1 MVRGVRI
8 KDHWS
13 EQRGFEMRSLIAGF
27 VIAFLTLTL
36 IGRLFYLQVSKH
48 DYYAELSQGNRVR
61 LEPIPAARGL
71 ILDRNGEV
79 LASNQPAYQ
88 LELVREQVPDLDET
102 LKKLAGIH
110 LIELDDVDDIKRTI
124 KGRRAFDSV
133 PVRLRM
139 SEEDIARFAVQRFEF
154 PGVDLKARQ
163 TRLYPH
169 NDLGVHALGY
179 VAAISEADLQK
190 IDQKL
195 YNGTAL
201 IGKLGIEKAFESQ
214 LHGINGFREILV
226 NAQGRSVEKVG
237 GLEKGLRTK
246 APTPGEDLVLSI
258 DMASQVA
265 AETALGQQRGA
276 LIAIDP
282 ANGDVIAMTS
292 RPGFDPNMFGR
303 GLTRLEYSALN
314 ENIDKP
320 LLDRALRSAYP
331 PGSTVKPVMALAGL
345 AYGVI
350 TPEQTRYCR
359 GFFTLPRSSRR
370 YRDWKKEGH
379 GQVDMTKAIAQSCDV
394 YFYGLADTLGIDR
407 ISSFLGHFGFGRPTG
422 LDIGGEKPGILPSR
436 EWKART
442 YARKGDQ
449 VWFPGETVSV
459 GIGQGYMNVTPIQL
473 AHVAAIIA
481 SEGKTYRPRL
491 VTGIR
496 DPVTGQVHKIAPSE
510 ADKINVATKEQWD
523 EIIRGMVAVTQPG
536 GTGYG
541 TMRGT
546 PYTLGGKTGT
556 AQVFTI
562 KQNEKYNEKELNDR
576 LYDHGWFICFAPAE
590 NPRIAIASFI
600 ENGKHGAAAAVV
612 AKKVLDAYLLGP
624 DGKLKD
630 PLPGT
635 PPASAPAVPAP
646 TTALATPDT
655 AAAPSAVGNA
665 SSTMTNASAPRAT
678 AAAATA
684 MSNAPGP
691 RVIGAAPV
699 AETRSPRAADAA
711 PPATR
716 TRATAAA
723 NATPNTE
730 TTG

>member
-1 MVRGVRI
+1 
-8 KDHWS
+8 
-13 EQRGFEMRSLIAGF
+13 
-27 VIAFLTLTL
+27 
-36 IGRLFYLQVSKH
+36 
-48 DYYAELSQGNRVR
+48 
-61 LEPIPAARGL
+61 
-71 ILDRNGEV
+71 
-79 LASNQPAYQ
+79 
-88 LELVREQVPDLDET
+88 
-102 LKKLAGIH
+102 
-110 LIELDDVDDIKRTI
+110 
-124 KGRRAFDSV
+124 
-133 PVRLRM
+133 
-139 SEEDIARFAVQRFEF
+139 
-154 PGVDLKARQ
+154 
-163 TRLYPH
+163 
-169 NDLGVHALGY
+169 
-179 VAAISEADLQK
+179 
-190 IDQKL
+190 
-195 YNGTAL
+195 
-201 IGKLGIEKAFESQ
+201 
-214 LHGINGFREILV
+214 
-226 NAQGRSVEKVG
+226 
-237 GLEKGLRTK
+237 
-246 APTPGEDLVLSI
+246 
-258 DMASQVA
+258 
-265 AETALGQQRGA
+265 
-276 LIAIDP
+276 
-282 ANGDVIAMTS
+282 
-292 RPGFDPNMFGR
+292 MFGR
-303 GLTRLEYSALN
+303 GLTRSEYSALN

-379 GQVDMTKAIAQSCDV
+379 GQVDMTKAITQSCDV

-407 ISSFLGHFGFGRPTG
+407 ISAFLNHFGFGRATG

-442 YARKGDQ
+442 YSRKGDQ

-496 DPVTGQVHKIAPSE
+496 DPVTGQVHKVAPSE
-510 ADKINVATKEQWD
+510 ADKVNVATKEQWD
-523 EIIRGMVAVTQPG
+523 QIIKGMVAVTQPG

-624 DGKLKD
+624 DGKLKE

-635 PPASAPAVPAP
+635 APTPPPPAP
-646 TTALATPDT
+646 TTALATPTPDAART
-655 AAAPSAVGNA
+655 AVANARAAAP
-665 SSTMTNASAPRAT
+665 APRT
-678 AAAATA
+678 
-684 MSNAPGP
+684 
-691 RVIGAAPV
+691 
-699 AETRSPRAADAA
+699 ADAA
-711 PPATR
+711 PPPSATR
-716 TRATAAA
+716 ARARATAAA
-723 NATPNTE
+723 NAASPNTE